1 MNKVKLSTIWLLF
14 FVTIAS
20 ALISMPKELSIFGR
34 TLYRP
39 EFDIKLGNLRIQK
52 NLDLKYGL
60 DLAGGSQLVFEADVS
75 KVKPEELKTSLAS
88 LKDNIERRVN
98 MFGVS
103 ESTVQLS
110 KQGDSNRLVV
120 ELPGVEN
127 VDQAVDLIG
136 QTARLEFKGEKT
148 LAPEATSSAT
158 FGDVFADELGLNGS
172 HLQSATVTFDNNN
185 GQPVVAL
192 KFNPEG
198 TKLFAKATSDYLNKR
213 IAIFLDNVPV
223 TYPTV
228 NNQIL
233 DGNAIISGGFTSED
247 AKLLA
252 TQLNAGALPV
262 PIKLI
267 AQTQIGG
274 TLGKDTIQKGVTAG
288 VVGIV
293 IVAAFMILNYGRLG
307 AVAVLVLAIYTTIT
321 IALYKLIPV
330 TLTFPGIV
338 GLLLSIGM
346 ALDSNI
352 LIFAR
357 LKEELRAGRPWGV
370 ALELAFG
377 KAWDAIKDAN
387 ICTIIT
393 GLILFNPFNWQFLNS
408 SGMVR
413 GFAVTLLLGIFVSLF
428 TGVLVTR
435 NLLRLF
441 FPDNGKLK
449 K

>member
-1 MNKVKLSTIWLLF
+1 
-14 FVTIAS
+14 
-20 ALISMPKELSIFGR
+20 MPKELKIFSK

-39 EFDIKLGNLRIQK
+39 SFDIKLGSLQIQK
-52 NLDLKYGL
+52 DLDLKYGL

-75 KVKPEELKTSLAS
+75 KVAPEVVASSLES
-88 LKDNIERRVN
+88 LRENIERRVN

-103 ESTVQLS
+103 ESTVQLT
-110 KQGDSNRLVV
+110 KQGSSNRLVV

-127 VDQAVDLIG
+127 IDQAVGLIG
-136 QTARLEFKGEKT
+136 KTARLEFKGEKE
-148 LAPEATSSAT
+148 LPPEATPSAT
-158 FGDVFADELGLNGS
+158 FKDVFSVDLGLNGS
-172 HLQSATVTFDNNN
+172 HLESSSVTFDQKD
-185 GQPVVAL
+185 GKPVVSL
-192 KFNPEG
+192 KFDPEG
-198 TKLFAKATSDYLNKR
+198 TKLFAQATSTFLNKR
-213 IAIFLDNVPV
+213 IAIFLDDYVV

-228 NNQIL
+228 NSQIL
-233 DGNAIISGGFTSED
+233 DGSAIISGGFTTEM
-247 AKLLA
+247 AKQLS

-262 PIKLI
+262 PISLI

-274 TLGKDTIQKGVTAG
+274 TLGKETIQKGLIAG
-288 VVGIV
+288 LLGIV
-293 IVAAFMILNYGRLG
+293 IVAGFMILNYGRLG
-307 AVAVLVLAIYTTIT
+307 IIAVFVLTIYASLTIT
-321 IALYKLIPV
+321 LYKFIPV

-352 LIFAR
+352 LIYAR
-357 LKEELRAGRPWGV
+357 LREELRVGRPWGV

-413 GFAVTLLLGIFVSLF
+413 GFAATLLIGILVSLF
-428 TGVLVTR
+428 TGVFVTR

-441 FPDNGKLK
+441 FPDSGKIK